1 MRPCF
6 KFNMKDAAK
15 PVLSIYD
22 EIGFWGVQASD
33 FRAQLG
39 AITAKEVTVEI
50 NSPGGDLFA
59 GVAMYNMLK
68 AAGKTVNVKVMGVAA
83 SAASLVAMAGDTIEM
98 PKNTFMMVHNPM
110 GVSMGN
116 ADDMRETAELLDRL
130 GASMVQTYAARTGQ
144 PENAIA
150 EMLAVDTWMTADEA
164 LAAGFATVVT
174 EDIEATASFDM
185 TKADLPAHIKAVYA
199 SATPPVEKTPE
210 EIEAERLAQVEADR
224 LAAEAAL
231 AANAPVATAVHA
243 AAITAGLTEHAD
255 FLAVA
260 ASSLEDGNKRVAAA
274 KEIVALGT
282 FAKRPA
288 TEISA
293 LVRGGKTVVEARAA
307 IMTAMAAE
315 DVHTNTT
322 KPAPTNT
329 LLPGIKSPSATYA
342 ARAAAKQ
349 ARKA

>member
-6 KFNMKDAAK
+6 KFNMKDTAK

-199 SATPPVEKTPE
+199 SAKPEKTPE
-210 EIEAERLAQVEADR
+210 EIEAERLAQVEVDR

-231 AANAPVATAVHA
+231 AANAPVATAIHA
-243 AAITAGLTEHAD
+243 AAVTAGLKDHAD

-260 ASSLEDGNKRVAAA
+260 STSLEDGNKRVAAA